1 MDKGTLGLRWTRC
14 VRSEV
19 GSARGS
25 GRWSAA
31 SQEAGGWANPGS
43 QPRFRPASCGDA
55 NHRGRRRQRPA
66 PSPSPCLFGLSG
78 CHPGMAARA
87 FGDTSGSVSWPPS
100 HWLTP
105 GPPSRAGG
113 SGRGGGSE
121 KPRAKS
127 RSSAAPASKVL
138 TRLHEG
144 LGERSC
150 LPHLSGRWRQ
160 SEKSQ
165 SL

>member
-1 MDKGTLGLRWTRC
+1 MRWAPLAVLGAGLQLLRKQ
-14 VRSEV
+14 
-19 GSARGS
+19 GA
-25 GRWSAA
+25 GRT
-31 SQEAGGWANPGS
+31 PV
-43 QPRFRPASCGDA
+43 
-55 NHRGRRRQRPA
+55 
-66 PSPSPCLFGLSG
+66 PSPDTAPRPVVMQTTEGGGDRDRRPLLLRLFGLSG

-138 TRLHEG
+138 TRLHKG

-150 LPHLSGRWRQ
+150 LPHLSGRWQQ
-160 SEKSQ
+160 SERSQ